1 MLSPVLLSL
10 LLLACLP
17 ASLTYNHID
26 TPYYKVILT
35 SSYEDNLQGVHLANK
50 LQQDHA
56 MSEFVAGRLAAGEM
70 GNGVELE
77 NVKPKE
83 LKKKEEMYQAHGFDE
98 YISEYL
104 VSVNR
109 SLPDRR
115 DDWCKLPE
123 NRAVAAEAL
132 PPTSV
137 VVIFH
142 NEAWSTLWRTV
153 YSVLNR
159 SPEHLVKEIVLVD
172 DASTLPHLGDRL
184 TQAVERAGKVKLVRL
199 AERGGLMRARLA
211 GVEAATAEVLT
222 FLDSHVEA
230 TAGWLEP
237 LLERV
242 NSNPRAVVCPVIEE
256 VNDKTLQYK
265 FVTRDL
271 AGVFYW
277 NLDFGWV
284 EVERPDW
291 APYETPAMAGGLF
304 TIRKDWFAEL
314 GYYDEGMEIWGGEQL
329 ELSFKAWMCGGAVE
343 IVPCSRVGHIFRSFS
358 PYKWRT
364 DLQIPEYNYK
374 RVAAV
379 WMDEYA
385 ALYWDRLGTTD
396 GSLEENVGEFGDVN
410 ARLELRESLQCK
422 PFRWYLKHK
431 VPSLSSFYIIGSGE
445 IRNYHHQFCLDQ
457 QDGDANAGL
466 PVLVFDC
473 TGQKGNQ
480 YWYYRSDGQ
489 LGRDLQCVVARPEH
503 SQEQNAVALG
513 SCGQEPGWDYDPRL
527 ALLQH
532 RLSGLCLRVTRTP
545 LQLWLVECN
554 KADTQQKWFF
564 TNFEENGIPD
574 IGESEDDEEGEEGVG
589 RDEL

>member
-1 MLSPVLLSL
+1 M
-10 LLLACLP
+10 
-17 ASLTYNHID
+17 
-26 TPYYKVILT
+26 
-35 SSYEDNLQGVHLANK
+35 
-50 LQQDHA
+50 
-56 MSEFVAGRLAAGEM
+56 
-70 GNGVELE
+70 
-77 NVKPKE
+77 
-83 LKKKEEMYQAHGFDE
+83 
-98 YISEYL
+98 
-104 VSVNR
+104 
-109 SLPDRR
+109 
-115 DDWCKLPE
+115 
-123 NRAVAAEAL
+123 
-132 PPTSV
+132 
-137 VVIFH
+137 
-142 NEAWSTLWRTV
+142 
-153 YSVLNR
+153 
-159 SPEHLVKEIVLVD
+159 
-172 DASTLPHLGDRL
+172 
-184 TQAVERAGKVKLVRL
+184 KLVRL

-329 ELSFKAWMCGGAVE
+329 ELSFKTWMCGGAVE

-385 ALYWDRLGTTD
+385 ALYWDRLGATD
-396 GSLEENVGEFGDVN
+396 GSLEENLGEFGDVN

-422 PFRWYLKHK
+422 PFRWYLKNK

-457 QDGDANAGL
+457 Q
-466 PVLVFDC
+466 
-473 TGQKGNQ
+473 
-480 YWYYRSDGQ
+480 
-489 LGRDLQCVVARPEH
+489 
-503 SQEQNAVALG
+503 
-513 SCGQEPGWDYDPRL
+513 
-527 ALLQH
+527 
-532 RLSGLCLRVTRTP
+532 VTRQPTE
-545 LQLWLVECN
+545 LRTLICGFL
-554 KADTQQKWFF
+554 T
-564 TNFEENGIPD
+564 
-574 IGESEDDEEGEEGVG
+574 G
-589 RDEL
+589 R